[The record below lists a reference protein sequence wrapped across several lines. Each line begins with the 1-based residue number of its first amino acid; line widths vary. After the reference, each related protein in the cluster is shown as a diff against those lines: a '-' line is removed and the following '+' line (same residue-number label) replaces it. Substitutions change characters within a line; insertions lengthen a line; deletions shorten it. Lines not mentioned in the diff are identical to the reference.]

1 MSIEH
6 EYFGVVGGDGGSYWS
21 EVVDCGDQSVE
32 VVLQADGDELSEE
45 SLDVAAGMVSGI
57 EDLDA
62 DVREAF
68 VAELARPSTPTA
80 QFLADVQEALE
91 PEDIEDAIARESGD
105 REIDILRSLV
115 LERVEFRPANGGEDE
130 AFAVFEYS
138 FAADESDARLIAS
151 VDRDSDVV
159 DVQYE
164 G

>member
-32 VVLQADGDELSEE
+32 VVLQVDDDEPAEE
-45 SLDVAAGMVSGI
+45 ALDVAAGMVSGI

-68 VAELARPSTPTA
+68 VAELARASTPTSR
-80 QFLADVQEALE
+80 FLALVQEVLE
-91 PEDIEDAIARESGD
+91 AEEIEDAIARESGD

-115 LERVEFRPANGGEDE
+115 LERVEFRPANGGQDE

-138 FAADESDARLIAS
+138 FAADDNDARLIAT

-159 DVQYE
+159 DVVLE
-164 G
+164 S